1 MTITVLQEGSLAK
14 SSTLNNNFS
23 DLQNQI
29 STISATSYLIS
40 QSLSSLAN
48 NVSTISATVANN
60 ALSSFQLS
68 QNNTVSGTNI
78 FSGDVTFS
86 GDVNFSGNVTRNW
99 GSDTVSATEPA
110 VIIETYKSTISASG
124 YNVYSNGYCEQWGI
138 YDNGTTTDYLE
149 KTVTLIKTYN
159 STNYLVLISI
169 DDVSTGGYGNMIAWR
184 TRTENGFGFKVSPK
198 PDYHGQTRYICWK
211 TIGYIN

>member
-14 SSTLNNNFS
+14 SSILNNNFF

-60 ALSSFQLS
+60 ALNAFQLS

-86 GDVNFSGNVTRNW
+86 GNVVRNW
-99 GSDTVSATEPA
+99 GNDTVSATEPA
-110 VIIETYKSTISASG
+110 VIVETYQSTLSASG

-138 YDNGTTTDYLE
+138 YDNSTATDYLE

-159 STNYLVLISI
+159 STDYLVLISI
-169 DDVSTGGYGNMIAWR
+169 DNTMGGGYGNMVGWCNR
-184 TRTENGFGFKVSPK
+184 TTSDFGFKVAPK
-198 PDYHGQTRYICWK
+198 ADYHGQTRYICWR
-211 TIGYIN
+211 TAGYID